1 MPRFFIRTRGASA
14 QAVAAVASAFAL
26 SCIPVPTQAQQ
37 AKVDATADRPP
48 IRLIVPFA
56 AGTPTDMIARTLGQD
71 LAASLKRAVVVDNR
85 PGAAGGIGTE
95 AVVNAAPDG
104 QTLLLTVNSTV
115 TINPLLYGKLRYDP
129 MKDLAPVAMV
139 ALGGYVLV
147 ASPQSGHKDV
157 AGLVRAAKA
166 RPSAINYASY
176 GTGSMSHMCG
186 EVFQAMH
193 GVKLFHVPYKA
204 GSLNDILGGQVELG
218 FEPIGPTIPHV
229 QSGKL
234 AALAVTTPERVDA
247 MPGVPPMAESTAGYQ
262 CTAWVGVLAPA
273 RTPAELRSAL
283 ADAVLRIASTPK
295 FANQMKDIGGLAA
308 MPANAEQFAQIVRQD
323 HDKWAKVVKP
333 LNIQLD

>member
-1 MPRFFIRTRGASA
+1 MPRFSTGMRRHGALTVTA
-14 QAVAAVASAFAL
+14 VIAALTCAVAPSH
-26 SCIPVPTQAQQ
+26 AQP
-37 AKVDATADRPP
+37 AKADAAADRPP

-56 AGTPTDMIARTLGQD
+56 AGTPTDMIARTLGQG
-71 LAASLKRAVVVDNR
+71 LAASLKRTVLVDNR

-129 MKDLAPVAMV
+129 IKDLAPVAMV

-166 RPSAINYASY
+166 RPGSINYASY

-229 QSGKL
+229 QGGKL
-234 AALAVTTPERVDA
+234 TALAVTTGARIEA
-247 MPGVPPMAESTAGYQ
+247 MPGVPAMAEALPGYE

-273 RTPAELRSAL
+273 RTPPDVRSAL
-283 ADAVLRIASTPK
+283 AGAVLGIATTPK
-295 FANQMKDIGGLAA
+295 FASQMKDIGGLAA
-308 MPANAEQFAQIVRQD
+308 MPASAEQFTQIVRQD
-323 HDKWAKVVKP
+323 HDKWARVVKP